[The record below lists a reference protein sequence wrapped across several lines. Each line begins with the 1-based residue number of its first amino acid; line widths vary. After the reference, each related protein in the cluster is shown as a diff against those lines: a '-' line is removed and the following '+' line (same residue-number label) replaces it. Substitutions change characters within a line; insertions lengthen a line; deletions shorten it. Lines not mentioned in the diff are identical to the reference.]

1 MKMMRIPF
9 LSGAVAGLLVLLLF
23 CAACTSGQSGQAP
36 ATENTTVA
44 AGGISAVAT
53 GDGSQVMRYTF
64 EDAESAALQANQ
76 SFFYLRG
83 EYVNKSGNAE
93 RWIFGIHE
101 GNTSSMQVYD
111 KNGVSTISLPNG
123 LQVQENIPAGIL
135 SPADV
140 LKIAAS
146 SAGAA
151 SLDLND
157 GMATLQL
164 MNGEYTI
171 TGPSASGQGISINA
185 TTGELSTTHG

>member
-1 MKMMRIPF
+1 MMRIPF

-36 ATENTTVA
+36 ATENATAA
-44 AGGISAVAT
+44 AGGISAVPTAA
-53 GDGSQVMRYTF
+53 GSQAERFTLQ
-64 EDAESAALQANQ
+64 EAESAALQANQ

-83 EYVNKSGNAE
+83 EHVDSSGNAE
-93 RWIFGIHE
+93 RWIFGVHE

-111 KNGVSTISLPNG
+111 RNGVSTVNLPNG
-123 LQVQENIPAGIL
+123 LQIQENIPASVL
-135 SPADV
+135 SPADA
-140 LKIAAS
+140 LKAAAS

-157 GMATLQL
+157 GMATLQM

-171 TGPSASGQGISINA
+171 TGPSASGQGITINA